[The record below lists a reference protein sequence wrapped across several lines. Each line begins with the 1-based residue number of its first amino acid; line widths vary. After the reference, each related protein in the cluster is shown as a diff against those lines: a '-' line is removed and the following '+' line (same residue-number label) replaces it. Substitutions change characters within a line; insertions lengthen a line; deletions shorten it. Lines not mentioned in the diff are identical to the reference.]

1 MVLSRWR
8 LLSLEAALVGGYMLL
23 SLEAACCSR
32 WRLLSLEA
40 ALVGGCSRW
49 RLQAALSL
57 EAALVGGCSRWRL
70 LSLEAAL
77 VGGCS
82 RWRLLS
88 LEAALVGGCR
98 LLSRY
103 LLGGH
108 GVQLRGAAA
117 LLELLR
123 AARRRRLQ
131 TKWVKGLQ

>member
-1 MVLSRWR
+1 MLLSLEATCCSLVGGYMVLSRWR

-23 SLEAACCSR
+23 SLEATCCS
-32 WRLLSLEA
+32 
-40 ALVGGCSRW
+40 
-49 RLQAALSL
+49 
-57 EAALVGGCSRWRL
+57 
-70 LSLEAAL
+70 L

>member
-1 MVLSRWR
+1 MLLSLEATCCSLGGGYMVLSRWR

-77 VGGCS
+77 VGGC
-82 RWRLLS
+82 
-88 LEAALVGGCR
+88 R